1 MRLLVIGASGR
12 TGQEVVRQALG
23 HGHLVRAFSRST
35 PAHVDPRVEYVQGD
49 VLDFEAVDR
58 AMVDSEAVA
67 FCVGSGAARPVEVH
81 SQGIANVIHAM
92 ARAQIR
98 PLAAISAAGVFARDS
113 RRMSI
118 GFRLLMKTTLKSVY
132 DDLEQME
139 QRIAASDLD
148 WTVVRPV
155 GLTDGPPTGH
165 YRFTIDGSLLHK
177 AKTVSRADVAAFMLK
192 ALETGA
198 YVRRTI
204 VIAD

>member
-12 TGQEVVRQALG
+12 TGQEVTRQALG
-23 HGHLVRAFSRST
+23 HGHHVRAFSRSVLKH
-35 PAHVDPRVEYVQGD
+35 ADPRVEQVQGD
-49 VLDFEAVDR
+49 VLDFDAVER
-58 AMVDSEAVA
+58 AMTDIDAVV
-67 FCVGSGAARPVEVH
+67 FCVGSGAGRPVEVF
-81 SQGIANVIHAM
+81 SKGIGNVIHAM
-92 ARAQIR
+92 ARAEIR
-98 PLAAISAAGVFARDS
+98 PLAAVSAVGAFARDS
-113 RRMSI
+113 SRISMR
-118 GFRLLMKTTLKSVY
+118 FRLLMKTTLKGVY
-132 DDLEQME
+132 DDLERME

-177 AKTVSRADVAAFMLK
+177 AKTVSRADVAAFLLK